1 MESRAE
7 ALHHQEKRGK
17 AMAFQAMNDLQEYT
31 IPELLR
37 RNVRN
42 VPDNDCVVAPEFG
55 VRWSWKEF
63 DRLSDV
69 IARGL
74 YALGIRKG
82 DHVAIWATNVPEWV
96 LVMFATAKL
105 GAILITVNTNYK
117 QFELNYLL
125 RQSDAKML
133 IMIGGVKGND
143 YLEHITG
150 LVPALLTNEPD
161 AVRDE
166 KLPCLERVILIGDED
181 RKPKGATA
189 FSALY
194 ALAETVPEETLA
206 QITASL
212 TSHEVINMQYTS
224 GTTGFP
230 KGVMLTHYNIT
241 NNGQFMGDCMKFTD
255 EDRLMIVVPLFHC
268 FGCVLGVMSC
278 LTHASTMVLMTRYD
292 PAKEMEYIQAE
303 RCTAVHGVPT
313 MFIGTL
319 EHPDFGKIDFSSLRT
334 GIMAGSPCP
343 IKTMRDVTEKMHLH
357 ELTITYG
364 QTECSP
370 GMTMSRTDDPLEI
383 RVTTVGRL
391 LPHTEGMIINPE
403 TGLEVPRGTPGEI
416 VTRGYHVMKGYYK
429 MAEATRMAIDEK
441 GWLHTGDIGTMDENG
456 YFKITGRL
464 KDMIIRGGE
473 NIYPREI
480 EEFLYTHPAIRDVQV
495 IGLPDEKYGEAVC
508 ACVIFKDGMTATQED
523 IITYVRNGM
532 SRFKAPKY
540 VLPMTSF
547 PMTASGKIQ
556 KYKLREMGV
565 EKLGLQS
572 ADAIETA

>member
-1 MESRAE
+1 
-7 ALHHQEKRGK
+7 
-17 AMAFQAMNDLQEYT
+17 MAINQTGTLQEMT
-31 IPELLR
+31 IPQLLKQ
-37 RNVRN
+37 NVRDY
-42 VPDNDCVVAPEFG
+42 PDNDCVIAPEFG

-63 DRLSDV
+63 DRLSGV

-133 IMIGGVKGND
+133 IMIDGVKGND
-143 YLEHITG
+143 YLAHITG
-150 LVPALLTNEPD
+150 LVLALQTEAPGE
-161 AVRDE
+161 ARDE
-166 KLPCLERVILIGDED
+166 KLPCLERVVLIGDAK
-181 RKPKGATA
+181 RKPKGVTP
-189 FSALY
+189 FSELY
-194 ALAETVPEETLA
+194 TLA
-206 QITASL
+206 DSVAEDTLDKITESL
-212 TSHEVINMQYTS
+212 DCREVINMQYTS

-230 KGVMLTHYNIT
+230 KGVMLSHYNIT
-241 NNGQFMGDCMKFTD
+241 NNGRFMGDCMKFTSD
-255 EDRLMIVVPLFHC
+255 DRLMIVVPLFHC
-268 FGCVLGVMSC
+268 FGCVLGVMCC

-292 PAKEMEYIQAE
+292 PGKEMEYIQAE

-313 MFIGTL
+313 MFIGML
-319 EHPDFGKIDFSSLRT
+319 EHPDFDQYDFTSLRT

-383 RVTTVGRL
+383 RVSTVGRL
-391 LPHTEGMIINPE
+391 LPHTEGMIVDPE
-403 TGLEVPRGTPGEI
+403 TGDEVPRGTPGEI
-416 VTRGYHVMKGYYK
+416 ITRGYHVMQGYYK
-429 MAEATRMAIDEK
+429 MAEATRMAIDAN
-441 GWLHTGDIGTMDENG
+441 GWLHTGDIGTMDETG

-508 ACVIFKDGMTATQED
+508 ACVIFKEGMTATED
-523 IITYVRNGM
+523 EIITFVRNGM

-540 VLPMTSF
+540 VLPMTAF

-556 KYKLREMGV
+556 KYKLRDMGV
-565 EKLGLQS
+565 EQLGLQT
-572 ADAIETA
+572 ADSIETA

>member
-1 MESRAE
+1 
-7 ALHHQEKRGK
+7 
-17 AMAFQAMNDLQEYT
+17 MAFQAMNDLQEYT

-313 MFIGTL
+313 MFIGML

>member
-1 MESRAE
+1 
-7 ALHHQEKRGK
+7 
-17 AMAFQAMNDLQEYT
+17 MAFQAMNDLQEYT